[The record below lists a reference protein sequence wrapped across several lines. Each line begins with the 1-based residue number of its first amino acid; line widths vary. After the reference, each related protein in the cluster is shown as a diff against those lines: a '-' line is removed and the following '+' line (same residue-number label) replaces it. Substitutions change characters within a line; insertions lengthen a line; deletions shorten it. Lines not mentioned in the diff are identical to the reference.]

1 MWPHWCLTACLTC
14 LKMLVQEKMIVE
26 YDNAK
31 VLITDMK
38 IESIKDIIPIL
49 EQVTRVNQ
57 PLVIIAEDVTGV
69 HQTQI
74 SQRVGPDF

>member
-1 MWPHWCLTACLTC
+1 MT
-14 LKMLVQEKMIVE
+14 VE

-57 PLVIIAEDVTGV
+57 PLVIIAEDVTGE
-69 HQTQI
+69 HQ
-74 SQRVGPDF
+74 SRDPQRVGFNF

>member
-1 MWPHWCLTACLTC
+1 MWLHSYLTACQTFWETF
-14 LKMLVQEKMIVE
+14 VQEKMIVE

-38 IESIKDIIPIL
+38 IESIKEIIPIL

-57 PLVIIAEDVTGV
+57 PLVIIAEDVTGK
-69 HQTQI
+69 HQI
-74 SQRVGPDF
+74 RDSQRVGVDF

>member
-1 MWPHWCLTACLTC
+1 MWPHLYLMACLTC
-14 LKMLVQEKMIVE
+14 WKMLVQEKMTVE

-57 PLVIIAEDVTGV
+57 PLVIIAEDVTGE
-69 HQTQI
+69 HQI
-74 SQRVGPDF
+74 RDPQRVGFNF